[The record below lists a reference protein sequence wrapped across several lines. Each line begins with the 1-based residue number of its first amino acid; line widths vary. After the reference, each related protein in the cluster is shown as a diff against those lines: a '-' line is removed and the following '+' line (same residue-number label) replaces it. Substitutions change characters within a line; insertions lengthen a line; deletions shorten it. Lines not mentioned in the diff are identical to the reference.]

1 MKVAIINQPTNNR
14 GDESAH
20 KALMRSLIIRY
31 PQHHFQVLFF
41 GENSDS
47 VKQMQIEGKNIE
59 YFSIPPFR
67 GITRLSE
74 WALTSSFRRL
84 LLLLHPHFRLIKNHI
99 KSSDIVINA
108 PGGICMGLFQNWNHL
123 LWLQTAKSYKK
134 PIAYYSRSFGPF
146 PVTTKSNKNFKR
158 ISEKLLKSFDFLS
171 IRDEKTMKLATE
183 MGLEFIPAIDSAFL
197 EKPTIDLPN
206 PILQAINNESYI
218 VFVPNSLLWQ
228 PAFRNAS
235 ESNIFSLYLDLINI
249 LAGKYPKSKI
259 VMMPQLFNS
268 GNKNDVIYF
277 EKLKEQSKHK
287 EKIVVLP
294 DTYSSD
300 IQQNIIKNAHLV
312 VGARYH
318 SIVFAI
324 NNSVPFIALS
334 YEHKMIGLLS
344 MLKKSEYQIDITS
357 IGRIDFEPQSAINRF
372 DELLNTLDLKNDQA
386 RSQANSIAV
395 NCFDKLCD
403 KFIDKYAKA

>member
-20 KALMRSLIIRY
+20 KALMRSLILRY
-31 PQHHFQVLFF
+31 PQHQFQVLFF
-41 GENSDS
+41 GENLDS

-67 GITRLSE
+67 GIIRLSKL
-74 WALTSSFRRL
+74 ALTSSVRPL
-84 LLLLHPHFRLIKNHI
+84 LLLLHPNFRHLKNRIKA
-99 KSSDIVINA
+99 SDVVINA

-146 PVTTKSNKNFKR
+146 PVQTKSNKSFKR
-158 ISEKLLKSFDFLS
+158 ISEKLLRSFDFLS

-197 EKPTIDLPN
+197 EKPSIEIPN
-206 PILQAINNESYI
+206 NIIQAINNDSYI
-218 VFVPNSLLWQ
+218 VYVPNSLLWQ

-235 ESNIFSLYLDLINI
+235 ESNIFSLYLAIIDI
-249 LAGKYPKSKI
+249 LARKYPQSKI
-259 VMMPQLFNS
+259 VMIPQLFNS
-268 GNKNDVIYF
+268 GSKNDVIYF
-277 EKLKEQSKHK
+277 EKLKAQSKYQ
-287 EKIVVLP
+287 EQIVVLP
-294 DTYSSD
+294 DIYSSD
-300 IQQNIIKNAHLV
+300 IQQNIIKNALLV

-344 MLKKSEYQIDITS
+344 MLKKSESQIDITS
-357 IGRIDFEPQSAINRF
+357 IARIDFNVVAAINQF
-372 DELLNTLDLKNDQA
+372 NELLNTMDLKNVHA
-386 RSQANSIAV
+386 RSQANRIAT
-395 NCFDKLCD
+395 NCFEKLCAG
-403 KFIDKYAKA
+403 FIDKYTK